1 MSPCHARA
9 VQRVGA
15 FINRLVHVHAFQQ
28 VEDKNK
34 KIKSGAIKP
43 QSWAL
48 TSRRVKKRLLK
59 FETGKEL
66 IAVILEKRTLDLK
79 FGSRFGQ
86 KLKVM
91 DTLFF

>member
-1 MSPCHARA
+1 
-9 VQRVGA
+9 
-15 FINRLVHVHAFQQ
+15 
-28 VEDKNK
+28 
-34 KIKSGAIKP
+34 
-43 QSWAL
+43 
-48 TSRRVKKRLLK
+48 LK

-66 IAVILEKRTLDLK
+66 IAVILEKGTLDLK